1 MDAWSEM
8 PRQLDKPT
16 ALVWILSTFF
26 FIIPFFCT
34 AVNGKQHRRFLIS
47 PASEAEEEKKCKT
60 GQAAEALERHLL
72 SSEFADSQVS
82 AFLDGQTVGNR
93 AVILWMY
100 RRLLM
105 WCRIF

>member
-1 MDAWSEM
+1 MLGVKCLVNLINR
-8 PRQLDKPT
+8 PRLIGYFPH
-16 ALVWILSTFF
+16 FF
-26 FIIPFFCT
+26 KTIPFFCT

-82 AFLDGQTVGNR
+82 AFLDGQTVGDR

-100 RRLLM
+100 LRLLI
-105 WCRIF
+105 WCSIF

>member
-1 MDAWSEM
+1 MLGVKCLVNLINR
-8 PRQLDKPT
+8 PRLFGYFPR
-16 ALVWILSTFF
+16 FF
-26 FIIPFFCT
+26 LIIPFFCT

>member
-1 MDAWSEM
+1 LFGYF
-8 PRQLDKPT
+8 PR
-16 ALVWILSTFF
+16 FF
-26 FIIPFFCT
+26 LIIPFFCT